1 MKQPPNVTSAA
12 AEGALRDLENR
23 TLARLDGDFARLVYL
38 ASSRDY
44 NTGRYAHDG
53 LSFRFSETAAQ
64 EALSTAH
71 RAVFASLALSPLRV
85 LVADLEQYIRSG
97 CARPNE
103 IVAAWNASEAYRV
116 LSPATGDPLMVKLF
130 NSNVK
135 IALAV
140 VQAACAEIQPVQD
153 PQCASQPLLPVR

>member
-1 MKQPPNVTSAA
+1 M
-12 AEGALRDLENR
+12 
-23 TLARLDGDFARLVYL
+23 YL

-85 LVADLEQYIRSG
+85 LVADLEQYLRSG

-103 IVAAWNASEAYRV
+103 IVAAWNTSEAYRV
-116 LSPATGDPLMVKLF
+116 LSPTTGDPLMVKLF

-140 VQAACAEIQPVQD
+140 VKTTCAEIQPVQD
-153 PQCASQPLLPVR
+153 PQCASQPLLPVQ